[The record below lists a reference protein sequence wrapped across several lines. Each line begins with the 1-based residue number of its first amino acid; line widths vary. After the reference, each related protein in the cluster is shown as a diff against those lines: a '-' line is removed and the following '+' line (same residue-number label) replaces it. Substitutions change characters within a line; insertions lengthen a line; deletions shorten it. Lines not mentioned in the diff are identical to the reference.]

1 MQDVEFQGVEGDILE
16 AVIGLDARDIDVLS
30 VLVAQLEGTSI
41 HLTNKAGAMASRS
54 PNDDSI
60 AAEDDHMV
68 KQQSET
74 DREQNKDRLTIA
86 AASQNQR
93 FSSEHECYKIINS
106 FYFFFK

>member
-1 MQDVEFQGVEGDILE
+1 
-16 AVIGLDARDIDVLS
+16 
-30 VLVAQLEGTSI
+30 VLVAQLQGTSI